1 MGQILDA
8 RAPQMRTCRRTAP
21 SRATAVVLAF
31 AAVLTAVLVVLTP
44 SDTSAATPSLGQ
56 LHSQLGQSEAHQQSL
71 SSNIGSLSGLISS
84 LESQISLVQ
93 SREAAVNAEL
103 TNDRAKLARAQ
114 AALQKERALLTKLRK
129 RLALAK
135 LILRRQLVSN
145 YEGGQP
151 DLVSV
156 VLESNGFNNLLD
168 QLNYLGM
175 AEHRQQSIITITRT
189 AQAQADQAA
198 HRLAALQATDR
209 QMTQSAAVQAQALAG
224 MNSLLNAKRAAESRA
239 RAAQQSALV
248 SARIHSANL
257 RHQISS
263 VEAAQAAA
271 AARAAAAAA
280 AAAQRAAAA
289 TPPAPV
295 TSSGGSTGALGPSGG
310 WAIPY
315 AIVLCESGGQNLPP
329 NSAGASGY
337 YQIMPATWQM
347 FGGTG
352 PAAYLAPKSEQ
363 DAVASRIW
371 NGGAGASNWVCAG
384 IVGIH

>member
-1 MGQILDA
+1 
-8 RAPQMRTCRRTAP
+8 MRTCRRTAP
-21 SRATAVVLAF
+21 SRA
-31 AAVLTAVLVVLTP
+31 AAVAIALAATVATALAVPGP
-44 SDTSAATPSLGQ
+44 SRTSAATPSLGQ
-56 LHSQLGQSEAHQQSL
+56 LQSQLGQSQARQQNL
-71 SSNIGSLSGLISS
+71 SSSIGSLSGLISS
-84 LESQISLVQ
+84 LDNQISLVQ
-93 SREAAVNAEL
+93 GREAAVNQEL
-103 TNDRAKLARAQ
+103 TTDRAKLARVQ
-114 AALQKERALLTKLRK
+114 ASLQKERALLVKLRN

-156 VLESNGFNNLLD
+156 VLNANGFTNLLD

-175 AEHRQQSIITITRT
+175 AEHRQQAIITLTRT

-198 HRLAALQATDR
+198 RRLAALQASVR
-209 QMTQSAAVQAQALAG
+209 QMTQSAAVQARALAG
-224 MNSLLNAKRAAESRA
+224 MNSLLHAKQSAVARA

-248 SARIHSANL
+248 AARIRAANL
-257 RHQISS
+257 RHQISQ

-289 TPPAPV
+289 TPAAPV
-295 TSSGGSTGALGPSGG
+295 SSGGSAGALGPSGG

-337 YQIMPATWQM
+337 YQIMPATWKL
-347 FGGTG
+347 FGGSG